1 MNSFIDQIEQVDRDL
16 AEIDAQV
23 DAGELD
29 AATAA
34 RLRAAYEEE
43 RATLLASEAEPPPS
57 DTRRSPQRTLV
68 GGLIL
73 GVGVIAIA
81 AFAFVSLQDDS
92 PAAEVSDGV
101 ATDVLAGS
109 SGVDLSEVTTEEM
122 EAVVADNPTI
132 VGMRLAL
139 AGRERMAAAAGRLGV
154 GVLDRKPTAHEVFLV
169 VDLGALEMPEAHR
182 VDEHLDTLDLDDL
195 IALAALVEDHPVL
208 EAGAAASLH
217 VDPEPALGQVLLLL
231 LENPL
236 HLVGRLRGQRDHARI
251 SPVCHE

>member
-23 DAGELD
+23 ATGELD

-73 GVGVIAIA
+73 GVGAIAIA

-109 SGVDLSEVTTEEM
+109 SGVDLSEATTEEM

-139 AGRERMAAAAGRLGV
+139 AGRYVDANDHSTALDHYLTVLDQDPEQPEALAMVGWLSFLAGEAQLAEPFVVKALDIEPDYPLAWWFLANIKVANGDSAAAADAIGRL
-154 GVLDRKPTAHEVFLV
+154 LAYDLSAEVRAEAERFLAE
-169 VDLGALEMPEAHR
+169 LP
-182 VDEHLDTLDLDDL
+182 
-195 IALAALVEDHPVL
+195 
-208 EAGAAASLH
+208 S
-217 VDPEPALGQVLLLL
+217 
-231 LENPL
+231 
-236 HLVGRLRGQRDHARI
+236 
-251 SPVCHE
+251 